1 MPLELESVM
10 FRGTDPAR
18 AATFWAKMLQRTP
31 QEDADGILLA
41 GTPTQ
46 VGLRFGPGGAHSPVK
61 NRVHLHLSRAERTQR
76 ETIEAAEKAGGRR
89 LGSGNIPPGSYAV
102 MSDPTGD
109 EFCAIQDENRYL
121 DGCGPLGEV
130 TCEGTRASGRFWSE
144 ALGWPLV
151 WDQDEETAIQ
161 SPAGGTKLA
170 WSGDEVDPARDPSR
184 QLFVLSVDPS
194 ELAEELERLASL
206 GATRIGDSPTGATL
220 LRDPDG
226 VEFRIR
232 ARRRSG
238 Q

>member
-18 AATFWAKMLQRTP
+18 AAAFWATMLHRTP

-46 VGLRFGPGGAHSPVK
+46 VGLRFSPGGAHSPLK
-61 NRVHLHLSRAERTQR
+61 NRVHLHLSRAERTQSQ
-76 ETIEAAEKAGGRR
+76 TIAAAEKAGGRR

-151 WDQDEETAIQ
+151 WDEDEETAIQ

-184 QLFVLSVDPS
+184 QVFVLAVDPS
-194 ELAEELERLASL
+194 GLVGELERLTSL
-206 GATRIGDSPTGATL
+206 GATLLGAGPTGATI

-226 VEFRIR
+226 VEFLIR
-232 ARRRSG
+232 S
-238 Q
+238 